1 MTHGLVS
8 LEIKEGF
15 AMKTNRKQYLI
26 FFLAIVIASILWA
39 ISMDRNEVR
48 THDVSQL
55 VPSKYD
61 SVITNDFVEIIG
73 EEEISIERE
82 DFYVTLQNGSDY
94 KLSYGAEYVLEVLYN
109 EQWYKVPYLEDHH
122 LFPLTLLGLDPHSSR
137 ELWIGLAGHEVYPG
151 RYRIV
156 KEFFLGIPLGKDG
169 KGSKEIILASFEFDL
184 Y

>member
-1 MTHGLVS
+1 
-8 LEIKEGF
+8 
-15 AMKTNRKQYLI
+15 MKTNRKQYLI

-122 LFPLTLLGLDPHSSR
+122 LFPLTLLGLDP
-137 ELWIGLAGHEVYPG
+137 

>member
-1 MTHGLVS
+1 
-8 LEIKEGF
+8 
-15 AMKTNRKQYLI
+15 MKANRKQYLI
-26 FFLAIVIASILWA
+26 FFSVIVIALILWVTL
-39 ISMDRNEVR
+39 MDRNDAR

-61 SVITNDFVEIIG
+61 SVISNDFVEIIG
-73 EEEISIERE
+73 DEKISVKRE
-82 DFYVTLQNGSDY
+82 DFYVTLHNKSDY
-94 KLSYGAEYVLEVLYN
+94 KLSYGAEYVLEVLYH

-122 LFPLTLLGLDPHSSR
+122 LFPLTLLGLDPQSSR

-169 KGSKEIILASFEFDL
+169 KGSKEIILASFEFNL